1 MHVQEAICGS
11 LEEYNK
17 HIDDLKQEMEEA
29 TESAK
34 RIREDI
40 QEMRNKY
47 GVVDSQEKCAACD
60 FPLLN
65 RPFYLFLCGHVF
77 HYDCL
82 FQVRTTSKLDFF
94 QSSHQEKKSSELSE
108 VHSNI
113 FLIVTLG
120 SDSSFVSLQAKSPGR
135 APEEAGRH
143 NAVVQI
149 TPPSSAEGRRRHF
162 QPGEGH
168 CGHKPRADDLG
179 HR

>member
-77 HYDCL
+77 HCDCL
-82 FQVRTTSKLDFF
+82 FQVRTTSKLDF
-94 QSSHQEKKSSELSE
+94 SVIASGKKKSSELSE
-108 VHSNI
+108 V
-113 FLIVTLG
+113 
-120 SDSSFVSLQAKSPGR
+120 
-135 APEEAGRH
+135 
-143 NAVVQI
+143 
-149 TPPSSAEGRRRHF
+149 TPI
-162 QPGEGH
+162 
-168 CGHKPRADDLG
+168 
-179 HR
+179 

>member
-1 MHVQEAICGS
+1 MNFFVRVQEAICGS

-82 FQVRTTSKLDFF
+82 FQVSKMSKLDFVVIA
-94 QSSHQEKKSSELSE
+94 SEKSSKLSE
-108 VHSNI
+108 QSLPFNI
-113 FLIVTLG
+113 SLIAT
-120 SDSSFVSLQAKSPGR
+120 F
-135 APEEAGRH
+135 
-143 NAVVQI
+143 
-149 TPPSSAEGRRRHF
+149 
-162 QPGEGH
+162 
-168 CGHKPRADDLG
+168 
-179 HR
+179 